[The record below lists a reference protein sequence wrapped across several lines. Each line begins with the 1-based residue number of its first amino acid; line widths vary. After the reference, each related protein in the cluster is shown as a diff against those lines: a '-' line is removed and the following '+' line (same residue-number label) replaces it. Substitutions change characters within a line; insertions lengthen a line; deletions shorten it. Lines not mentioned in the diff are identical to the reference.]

1 MIWPRVKEGKGGYH
15 QEDDNYEV
23 QGKRRISPLAVPSA
37 HVRTAGG
44 ERSWHTKL
52 IAGRRG
58 RYGNAERTLAI
69 AHLCVV

>member
-1 MIWPRVKEGKGGYH
+1 MEGQLSKTTPVLA
-15 QEDDNYEV
+15 QRWAV
-23 QGKRRISPLAVPSA
+23 WSISPLAVSSA

-58 RYGNAERTLAI
+58 RYGTAERTLAI